1 MESVTL
7 NNGIRMPLVGLGT
20 FRIQGYS
27 TIYSTLDAALGCGY
41 RSIDTAA
48 VYGNEAD
55 IGRALKELLPLHG
68 LTRQDI
74 FLTSKLAP
82 RDHGE
87 EAEDAARRSL
97 QALGLDYLDLYLI
110 HWPGKQGWK
119 SDDQRNPESRRQ
131 SWEALEKL
139 NSAGFLRSIGVSNY
153 TEEHLKELLA
163 VCQVRPAVL
172 QVEYHP
178 ELAQWDLLRFCQ
190 SAGIHLQAY
199 TSLGSGHLIQRQ
211 EVQAVAARCNRT
223 ASQVLLRWA
232 LQREVG
238 VIPKSTNPERI
249 IENFQLFDFELS
261 LQDLEVLDALHC
273 DKHYCW
279 DPKGVV

>member
-1 MESVTL
+1 
-7 NNGIRMPLVGLGT
+7 MPLVGLGT

-27 TIYSTLDAALGCGY
+27 TIYSTLDAALRCGY

-55 IGRALKELLPLHG
+55 IGKALKELLPLHG

-87 EAEDAARRSL
+87 EAEGAARRSL
-97 QALGLDYLDLYLI
+97 QALDLDYLDLYLI

-119 SDDQRNPESRRQ
+119 SDDLRNPECRRR
-131 SWEALEKL
+131 SWEALEKM
-139 NSAGFLRSIGVSNY
+139 NSAGILRSIGVSNY

-163 VCQVRPAVL
+163 VCRVRPAVL

-178 ELAQWDLLRFCQ
+178 ELAQRDLLRFCQ

-211 EVQAVAARCNRT
+211 EVQAVAARYNRT

-249 IENFQLFDFELS
+249 VENFQLFDFELS
-261 LQDLEVLDALHC
+261 PQDLEKLDAMHC

>member
-7 NNGIRMPLVGLGT
+7 NNGVQMPLVGLGT
-20 FRIQGYS
+20 FRIQGYT
-27 TIYSTLDAALGCGY
+27 TIYSTLEAALGCGY

-55 IGRALKELLPLHG
+55 IGQALKELLPLHG

-82 RDHGE
+82 QDHGE
-87 EAEDAARRSL
+87 DAEDAVRRSL
-97 QALGLDYLDLYLI
+97 QALDLDYLDLYLI
-110 HWPGKQGWK
+110 HWPGKRGWR
-119 SDDQRNPESRRQ
+119 SDDPRNPECRCQ
-131 SWEALEKL
+131 SWKALEKL
-139 NSAGFLRSIGVSNY
+139 NSAGVLRTIGVSNY

-178 ELAQWDLLRFCQ
+178 ELAQSDLLHFCQ

-199 TSLGSGHLIQRQ
+199 TSLGSGHLIQQQ
-211 EVQAVAARCNRT
+211 EVQAVAAQCNRT

-232 LQREVG
+232 LQQEVG
-238 VIPKSTNPERI
+238 VIPKSTNPKRI
-249 IENFQLFDFELS
+249 VENFKLFDFELS
-261 LQDLEVLDALHC
+261 PQAMKELDALHC

-279 DPKGVV
+279 DPRAVV